1 MSTRKYAIA
10 IAVLVAASTARAQQ
24 ALLGAGA
31 AYLSS
36 GSSSVE
42 TSDLDARLRAGG
54 YPTFGEK
61 ALNAGIGGYRLF
73 TNRWMLGAEIT
84 GLAFKETAQNG
95 REYGLGGGYATLG
108 VGYARQLSP
117 RVRIYPRVGLG
128 AGGITLWVQEADTAT
143 FDFILANP
151 QPVPARERLLSRDGG
166 VIDLG
171 GGLEFLSRR
180 DHGWLLGL
188 RAGVILS
195 SFGDDTNWWT
205 QNGAATNGP
214 PASITGAYLRFILGG
229 AWNR

>member
-1 MSTRKYAIA
+1 
-10 IAVLVAASTARAQQ
+10 
-24 ALLGAGA
+24 
-31 AYLSS
+31 
-36 GSSSVE
+36 
-42 TSDLDARLRAGG
+42 
-54 YPTFGEK
+54 
-61 ALNAGIGGYRLF
+61 
-73 TNRWMLGAEIT
+73 MLGAEIT

-108 VGYARQLSP
+108 VGYAKQLSP
-117 RVRIYPRVGLG
+117 RVRIFPRVGLG

-166 VIDLG
+166 VIDVG
-171 GGLEFLSRR
+171 GGLELLSRR
-180 DHGWLLGL
+180 DHGWLFGL

-205 QNGAATNGP
+205 QNGTATNGP